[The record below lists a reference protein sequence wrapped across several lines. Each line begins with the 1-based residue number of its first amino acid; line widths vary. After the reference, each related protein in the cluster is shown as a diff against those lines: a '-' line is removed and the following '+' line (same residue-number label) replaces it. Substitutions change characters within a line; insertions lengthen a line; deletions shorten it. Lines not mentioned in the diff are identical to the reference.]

1 MSCHEVL
8 MVEALSKLLDD
19 QSWKSKV
26 DSILDETSIR
36 VQNSLDEQEE
46 VLRLETD
53 KIRGMESLIETQI
66 DKVKSLLE
74 QVGKSLEED
83 RTATDKLMKKQSDLS
98 TNLLEEEA
106 NRVQLEDRIKELSG
120 RALSTAELEKHFPE
134 QQFRQS
140 LFFKMVRVVFGK
152 AKRERPHAFRG
163 YVSNF
168 AGNDVTPFEF
178 DTLKVDQNR
187 LTEFLWDY
195 VADGVSEEFKKVK

>member
-19 QSWKSKV
+19 QSWKRKV

-36 VQNSLDEQEE
+36 VQNSLDEQVE

-195 VADGVSEEFKKVK
+195 VADGVSEEFKK

>member
-1 MSCHEVL
+1 M
-8 MVEALSKLLDD
+8 
-19 QSWKSKV
+19 
-26 DSILDETSIR
+26 
-36 VQNSLDEQEE
+36 
-46 VLRLETD
+46 
-53 KIRGMESLIETQI
+53 
-66 DKVKSLLE
+66 
-74 QVGKSLEED
+74 
-83 RTATDKLMKKQSDLS
+83 
-98 TNLLEEEA
+98 
-106 NRVQLEDRIKELSG
+106 QLEDRIKELSG

-187 LTEFLWDY
+187 LAEFLWDY

>member
-106 NRVQLEDRIKELSG
+106 NRVQVSPWWNFG
-120 RALSTAELEKHFPE
+120 E
-134 QQFRQS
+134 QVKI
-140 LFFKMVRVVFGK
+140 FFGC
-152 AKRERPHAFRG
+152 ACHASFIH
-163 YVSNF
+163 
-168 AGNDVTPFEF
+168 D
-178 DTLKVDQNR
+178 
-187 LTEFLWDY
+187 
-195 VADGVSEEFKKVK
+195 